1 MEKLLLLFDSKKAQ
15 PISLHIFFFFRVL
28 IFAKYESFA
37 YLTRIYFR
45 ECRLKENFACNL
57 FCEIDQNS
65 RNSRRYIHAKISTLK
80 VLARGVR
87 QGMDFWDFLTQKRF
101 L

>member
-15 PISLHIFFFFRVL
+15 PISFVHIFFLFFFRVL

-37 YLTRIYFR
+37 YLACIYFR

-57 FCEIDQNS
+57 FWEIDQNS
-65 RNSRRYIHAKISTLK
+65 RRYVHAKISTLK
-80 VLARGVR
+80 VIARGVR